1 MAACA
6 SVALTLSLMRARTRL
21 ATLLAHEHTAR
32 VTQAARETLLHA
44 AITADIDQILA
55 HSAALL
61 GAERAWLTI
70 AACDGAQNHQ
80 WPVANLDHAQT
91 ATANASPWWRA
102 ALSEGE
108 VFVAAGESSSALAT
122 PARCAITVTQ
132 DDVQLGVLA
141 FEAATVPQPWGDAE
155 RELLP
160 MLAAIVGQ
168 WLLRQ
173 RLERA
178 LASCQAQD
186 TRERRQFVA
195 TLNHNLRTPMTA
207 VLGFAQILNFDQRL
221 AEEHREFVR
230 EIETAGQALL
240 AMLNDL
246 VDAARG

>member
-6 SVALTLSLMRARTRL
+6 SVALTLGLMRARTRL
-21 ATLLAHEHTAR
+21 ATQLAQEHTAR
-32 VTQAARETLLHA
+32 ATQAAREALLHA
-44 AITADIDQILA
+44 AISADIDQILA

-80 WPVANLDHAQT
+80 WPVADLEHAQA

-102 ALSEGE
+102 ALSAGE

-141 FEAATVPQPWGDAE
+141 FEAATVARPWGDAD

-178 LASCQAQD
+178 LATCREQD
-186 TRERRQFVA
+186 LRERRLFIA
-195 TLNHNLRTPMTA
+195 DLNHKLRTPMAA
-207 VLGFAQILNFDQRL
+207 VLGFAQILDFDQRL
-221 AEEHREFVR
+221 ADDHRQFVR
-230 EIETAGQALL
+230 EIETAGRALIT
-240 AMLNDL
+240 MLDEL
-246 VDAARG
+246 VDAARD